1 MLFVIIIS
9 TNSLSWNF
17 CISQR
22 TKEENLETRKHRIGE
37 RLIIHFE
44 ESEYPRL
51 IEHSSLA
58 QEFVN

>member
-1 MLFVIIIS
+1 MLLVIVIS
-9 TNSLSWNF
+9 TNSGGWNF

-22 TKEENLETRKHRIGE
+22 TKEGNLETRKHRIGK

-44 ESEYPRL
+44 ESEYPPL
-51 IEHSSLA
+51 IEHNSLA

>member
-51 IEHSSLA
+51 I
-58 QEFVN
+58 